1 MCKQK
6 IISPSKARI
15 GIEQSYYNCILC
27 TAIDSRKLPAFCALL
42 LITSCNFISMNASDF
57 LFIFLDYHIF
67 PFSHSY
73 IDFFSSFCSLFYIFA
88 LLCFVLLCV
97 VSFKFNSNYLRA
109 QIVAL
114 TLLRPLKYFSLLL
127 LIHFIEF
134 HERHLYFV
142 AFYFF
147 ICYYSSLSFLFYFN
161 KLALKRSRFLYTQ
174 LTKCNNLSSSST
186 LKNYIKYRCYVLL

>member
-1 MCKQK
+1 
-6 IISPSKARI
+6 
-15 GIEQSYYNCILC
+15 
-27 TAIDSRKLPAFCALL
+27 
-42 LITSCNFISMNASDF
+42 MNASDF

-73 IDFFSSFCSLFYIFA
+73 NDFQVIFFFSILFSFFYFCFA
-88 LLCFVLLCV
+88 LLCFVFFCA
-97 VSFKFNSNYLRA
+97 VSFKFNSNYSRA

-134 HERHLYFV
+134 HEKHLYFV

-174 LTKCNNLSSSST
+174 LTKCNNLSSSCT
-186 LKNYIKYRCYVLL
+186 FKNYIKHRCYVLL